1 MEIVVKDT
9 GEKQVF
15 VLIDE
20 LLPESEQEQPE
31 EPEEEQPEESKSEQ
45 KPRTKHSD
53 GKTEQEIPVSTP
65 EQIESAHTG

>member
-15 VLIDE
+15 VLINE

-31 EPEEEQPEESKSEQ
+31 EPKEEQPEE
-45 KPRTKHSD
+45 
-53 GKTEQEIPVSTP
+53 
-65 EQIESAHTG
+65 